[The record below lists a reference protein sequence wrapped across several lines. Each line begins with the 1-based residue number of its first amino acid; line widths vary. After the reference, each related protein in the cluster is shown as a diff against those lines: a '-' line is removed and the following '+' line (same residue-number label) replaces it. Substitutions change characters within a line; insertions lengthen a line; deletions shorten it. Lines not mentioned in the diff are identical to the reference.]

1 MKKDSQIIRE
11 NGMVILDVNDNISFH
26 TIYGAL
32 NAVVGTEYKGWMK
45 ACWPSS
51 EGADYTNFRIWFPK
65 LAEKQNGIYIPAS
78 NDCLNILSADW
89 NEIVYDDMKQVD
101 NADTPQYTGYDLIFA
116 KEPSGGDYI
125 FRGVFR
131 FDAEQSHQYHHVEKR
146 IATKVKLIGTPAHTA
161 EILN

>member
-1 MKKDSQIIRE
+1 MKLDSQITRE
-11 NGMVILDVNDNISFH
+11 NGSVILDAEDNICFH
-26 TIYGAL
+26 TIYDAI
-32 NAVVGTEYKGWMK
+32 NAVAGTEYKGWMK

-51 EGADYTNFRIWFPK
+51 EGSDHTNFRIWFPK
-65 LAEKQNGIYIPAS
+65 LAERKDGKLVCAS
-78 NDCLNILSADW
+78 NDCLNTLSEDW
-89 NEIVYDDMKQVD
+89 NEIVYDDLKLVD
-101 NADTPQYTGYDLIFA
+101 NADTPQYIGYDLIFA

-131 FDAEQSHQYHHVEKR
+131 FDAEQSHRYHHVEKR

>member
-11 NGMVILDVNDNISFH
+11 NGMVILDVNDNISFR

-65 LAEKQNGIYIPAS
+65 LAEKQNGRLIMQILP
-78 NDCLNILSADW
+78 NIQ
-89 NEIVYDDMKQVD
+89 DM
-101 NADTPQYTGYDLIFA
+101 T
-116 KEPSGGDYI
+116 
-125 FRGVFR
+125 
-131 FDAEQSHQYHHVEKR
+131 
-146 IATKVKLIGTPAHTA
+146 
-161 EILN
+161 